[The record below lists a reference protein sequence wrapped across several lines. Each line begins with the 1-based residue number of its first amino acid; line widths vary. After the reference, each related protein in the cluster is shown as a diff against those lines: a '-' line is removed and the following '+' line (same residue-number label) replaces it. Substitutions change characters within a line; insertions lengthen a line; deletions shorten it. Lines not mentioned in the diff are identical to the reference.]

1 MVRFWAFTAVA
12 RVQSLVR
19 ELRSHKPRG
28 VAKKKKGRKE
38 DYSLVHLYIHQSFY
52 SQNSQV

>member
-12 RVQSLVR
+12 RVQSPVR

-28 VAKKKKGRKE
+28 VAKKKKERKE
-38 DYSLVHLYIHQSFY
+38 DYSFVHLYIHQSFY